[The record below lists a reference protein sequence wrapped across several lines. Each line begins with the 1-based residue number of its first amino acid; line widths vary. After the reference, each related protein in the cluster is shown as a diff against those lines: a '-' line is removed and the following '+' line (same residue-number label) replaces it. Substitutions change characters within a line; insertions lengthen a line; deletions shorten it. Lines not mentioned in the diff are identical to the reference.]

1 MRARSHHD
9 VDRIRASVHRTRRLS
24 DKIIG
29 IGPFN
34 LGIDGLMTWIPGVG
48 AIYGLAAGGFLMV
61 QAFRAH
67 ASPRTLAKM
76 AGLLGADA
84 VTDVFDFV
92 PIAPAVVDMLFT
104 GHKWAAE
111 ALMKGIDETVY
122 YPGTRAAANAD
133 LRFQEVMERMRS
145 GQDPRKRVVYLG

>member
-1 MRARSHHD
+1 MRARSHD
-9 VDRIRASVHRTRRLS
+9 DIDRIRASVHRTRRLS

-34 LGIDGLMTWIPGVG
+34 LGVDGLVTWIPGVG
-48 AIYGLAAGGFLMV
+48 ALYGLAAGGFLVV
-61 QAFRAH
+61 QAIRAR
-67 ASPRTLAKM
+67 ASPTTLARM
-76 AGLLGADA
+76 AGLLGAET
-84 VTDVFDFV
+84 VFDVFDFV
-92 PIAPAVVDMLFT
+92 PIAPSVIDMLFT

-122 YPGTRAAANAD
+122 YPGTRADAQGD
-133 LRFQEVMERMRS
+133 LRFQEVLARMRS

>member
-9 VDRIRASVHRTRRLS
+9 VDRIRASVQRTRSIS
-24 DKIIG
+24 DKIVG
-29 IGPFN
+29 IGLFS
-34 LGIDGLMTWIPGVG
+34 LGIDGILTWIPGVG

-61 QAFRAH
+61 QAVRAH

-76 AGLLGADA
+76 AGLLTADA

-92 PIAPAVVDMLFT
+92 PVAPALVDMVFT
-104 GHKWAAE
+104 AHKWAAE

-122 YPGTRAAANAD
+122 YPGSRADAKGD
-133 LRFQEVMERMRS
+133 LKFQEVMERVRS